1 MASELSGQDRRLLA
15 MLKNDG
21 RASITQLAQT
31 LGLSRATVQARMDR
45 LITSGVIQRFTVELD
60 AAAESD
66 VVRAVTMIELEGV
79 MTRSVIRV
87 LNNLQGVVS
96 LHSTNGTW
104 DLVAQIETTGLPEFD
119 LILRQIREIR
129 GVANSETSLLL
140 NAVGR

>member
-66 VVRAVTMIELEGV
+66 VVRAVTMIEPEGV

-104 DLVAQIETTGLPEFD
+104 DLVAQIETTGLPEC
-119 LILRQIREIR
+119 
-129 GVANSETSLLL
+129 
-140 NAVGR
+140 